1 MLARLPVM
9 MGLAL
14 AATLSGCASAGK
26 DHAATLAGIDLP
38 NRYAAAPA
46 DAGPAV
52 RCDRSSWPGLFGDE
66 LLSDLAGRAAPAS
79 AQADVATGYVV
90 VRLNQARITEAHA
103 RLARLSD
110 LQQLA
115 LYRARAGLVTD
126 RDRLQIEAE
135 QARIAATLPLLDA
148 AILSAAARIAVLTGT
163 GPEDVHARLAAPA
176 AIPAGPA
183 YIGVGQPADLIAQ
196 RDDVRAATRWFDA
209 TGWLPG
215 GSKASARKY
224 RRSILLAQ
232 AEVET
237 ALAGFEGAKAREVAL
252 LEAIARSEAL
262 ADLVRRQYRDGLADY
277 TALAAVD
284 SMLDS
289 TRGDLN
295 EARAARARSL
305 IALCLALGRD
315 RAEGTDNGG

>member
-9 MGLAL
+9 TGLAL
-14 AATLSGCASAGK
+14 AAAVSGCASAGK
-26 DHAATLAGIDLP
+26 DHSATLARIDLP

-46 DAGPAV
+46 DAGQAA
-52 RCDRSSWPGLFGDE
+52 RCDTASWPALFGDT
-66 LLSDLAGRAAPAS
+66 LLADFARRASPAS
-79 AQADVATGYVV
+79 AQAEVATAYIGA
-90 VRLNQARITEAHA
+90 RLDQARITDAHA
-103 RLARLSD
+103 RMARLTD

-135 QARIAATLPLLDA
+135 QARITAALPPLDA
-148 AILSAAARIAVLTGT
+148 EILAAAARIAVLTDEA
-163 GPEDVHARLAAPA
+163 PADVHARLAVPA

-183 YIGVGQPADLIAQ
+183 HIGVGQPADLIAR

-215 GSKASARKY
+215 ASKGSARKY
-224 RRSILLAQ
+224 RHSILQAQ

-262 ADLVRRQYRDGLADY
+262 AELVRGQYRDGLADY

-284 SMLDS
+284 SMLET
-289 TRGDLN
+289 TRGELN
-295 EARAARARSL
+295 DTRAARARSL
-305 IALCLALGRD
+305 IALCLALGPGAAD
-315 RAEGTDNGG
+315 GG